1 MNFQREWRYGVI
13 KFSDA
18 ISALSELEREQL
30 SILMGKV
37 TEHRISQGKEPLECV
52 VVESDWPIYE
62 ETWAAIENMDPA
74 SN

>member
-18 ISALSELEREQL
+18 IAALSEQEREQL

-37 TEHRISQGKEPLECV
+37 AEHRISQGKEPLECV

-62 ETWAAIENMDPA
+62 QTWAAVEQMAA
-74 SN
+74 SSN